1 MSSGHDR
8 TAGSGIL
15 SRKICA
21 SGLLAV
27 MGFGLLGCSLTH
39 TPDEVSLLAKAK
51 RIHERIIVLDTHV
64 DIPENY
70 ATPDADPGVK
80 GKMQV
85 DLPKMIEGGLD
96 AAFFIVFVYQTERTP
111 ENYELAQA
119 QAMNKFNAI
128 HRMTDD
134 LYPDRIELATMAS
147 DVGRIQKSG
156 KQVAL
161 IGIENGYVIGKDLTL
176 LEKYYDLG
184 ARYLSLTHSGHN
196 DLADSS
202 NVRDE
207 LGDAEVEYGGLSEL
221 GRRVVGEMNRLGMI
235 VDVAHAG
242 KATVLEVASLS
253 QAPIISSH
261 HALKR
266 FVDIPRNLDDE
277 ELLAIKE
284 TGGVVQI
291 VAYDSY
297 LKPVPPE
304 KTEAREALF
313 EKYGI
318 DSFRAFLALSNAARL
333 AYEADQAKLD
343 EQWPPASVNEFVDHI
358 DYAVNLIGVDHV
370 GIASDFGGG
379 GGITGWRDASETLNV
394 TVELVRRGYSKKSI
408 AKIWGGNLLRVMNEV
423 ERVARK
429 LQAE

>member
-1 MSSGHDR
+1 M
-8 TAGSGIL
+8 
-15 SRKICA
+15 
-21 SGLLAV
+21 
-27 MGFGLLGCSLTH
+27 
-39 TPDEVSLLAKAK
+39 
-51 RIHERIIVLDTHV
+51 
-64 DIPENY
+64 
-70 ATPDADPGVK
+70 
-80 GKMQV
+80 
-85 DLPKMIEGGLD
+85 
-96 AAFFIVFVYQTERTP
+96 
-111 ENYELAQA
+111 
-119 QAMNKFNAI
+119 
-128 HRMTDD
+128 
-134 LYPDRIELATMAS
+134 
-147 DVGRIQKSG
+147 
-156 KQVAL
+156 

-176 LEKYYDLG
+176 LEKYYNLG
-184 ARYLSLTHSGHN
+184 ARYLSLTHNGHN

-202 NVRDE
+202 NVRDN
-207 LGDAEVEYGGLSEL
+207 LGDAEVENGGLSEL
-221 GRRVVGEMNRLGMI
+221 GRRVIGEMNRLGMM

-242 KATVLEVASLS
+242 KATVLEAASLS

-261 HALKR
+261 HALKH

-277 ELLAIKE
+277 ELLVIKE
-284 TGGVVQI
+284 TGGIVQI

-313 EKYGI
+313 ETYGI
-318 DSFRAFLALSNAARL
+318 DSFKAFLSLSDAARM

-394 TVELVRRGYSKKSI
+394 TAELVRRGYSKKSI
-408 AKIWGGNLLRVMNEV
+408 AKIWGGNLLRVMKKV